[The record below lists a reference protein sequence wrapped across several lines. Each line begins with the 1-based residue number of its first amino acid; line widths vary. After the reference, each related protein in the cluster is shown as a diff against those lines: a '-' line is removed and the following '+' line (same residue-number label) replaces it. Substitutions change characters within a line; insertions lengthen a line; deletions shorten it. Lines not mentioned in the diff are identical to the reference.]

1 MKKILFFY
9 ALAFLPLFVDAQQDF
24 YFKCT
29 YKKPWIPDLYVVPND
44 NIFDIFNYVK
54 LIKDTDSSAHITLK
68 PSQISFCKIGF
79 DAILVSPG
87 DKTEGNFDG
96 SYFQP
101 TDSNSINFVL
111 TSITRDFSRIVNIYR
126 VGDDFNKFKSVIK
139 LLTKYIDSTKPTLS
153 KNIHPWLN
161 ENVSIALKE
170 YLSMKMAHF
179 LVLPILFKSPYNEKE
194 LSAFIRKNI
203 QIRYPEYW
211 LQLESARIFLQTYY
225 RKISLPNANFNL
237 QKSLEDKYFAF
248 QPIHKLVTYNYFLEC
263 IAKGL
268 VKSRS
273 QLLDDWMQVDS
284 KLALS
289 TKEQEEMQDVRKQ
302 IQKLGQNISDEF
314 ATLPLINT
322 DGKMLNDQQK
332 KMLISAKNIILDYWA
347 SWCAPC
353 REKMS
358 KLNSDEVMIDNQ
370 KYRIIYISLDE
381 DQAKWKAGGF
391 PFLNKNNSFRITD
404 GDNPFVH
411 QFDINRIPRYMLIN
425 ESALI
430 SAEFSF

>member
-1 MKKILFFY
+1 MKKIFFLS
-9 ALAFLPLFVDAQQDF
+9 ALAFLPFFVCAQRDF

-29 YKKPWIPDLYVVPND
+29 YEKTWLPNLYVVPND
-44 NIFDIFNYVK
+44 NIFDVFNRIP
-54 LIKDTDSSAHITLK
+54 LIKDSGNIAHITLK
-68 PSQISFCKIGF
+68 PSQATFFKIGT
-79 DAILVSPG
+79 DAVLVSPG
-87 DKTEGNFDG
+87 DQTIG
-96 SYFQP
+96 SFTNIYFQP
-101 TDSNSINFVL
+101 IDSNSINFTL
-111 TSITRDFSRIVNIYR
+111 TTITREFSRIVNLYKA
-126 VGDDFNKFKSVIK
+126 GDDFNRFKSVAVS
-139 LLTKYIDSTKPTLS
+139 LNKYIDSTKPTLS
-153 KNIHPWLN
+153 NKINPWLN

-170 YLSMKMAHF
+170 YLSMKLAHF

>member
-1 MKKILFFY
+1 MKKIFFLY
-9 ALAFLPLFVDAQQDF
+9 SLAFLPSFVCAQQDF

-29 YKKPWIPDLYVVPND
+29 YKKSWKPDLYVVSNS
-44 NIFDIFNYVK
+44 NIFYIFNRVK
-54 LIKDTDSSAHITLK
+54 LIKDSDSSAHITLK
-68 PSQISFCKIGF
+68 PSRVTFFRIGG
-79 DAILVSPG
+79 DAILVSPH
-87 DKTEGNFDG
+87 DQTIG
-96 SYFQP
+96 SFNGIEFHP
-101 TDSNSINFVL
+101 IDTNSINFTL
-111 TSITRDFSRIVNIYR
+111 AGITRDFSRIVNIYR

-139 LLTKYIDSTKPTLS
+139 LLIKYIDSTKPTLS
-153 KNIHPWLN
+153 KNIHPWLK

-237 QKSLEDKYFAF
+237 QKSLEDKYFMF
-248 QPIHKLVTYNYFLEC
+248 QPIRNLATYNYFLEC
-263 IAKGL
+263 VENGL

-289 TKEQEEMQDVRKQ
+289 TKEQEEMQGVRKQ
-302 IQKLGQNISDEF
+302 IEKLGQNISDEF
-314 ATLPLINT
+314 TTLPLMNT
-322 DGKMLNDQQK
+322 DGKMLDDQEK
-332 KMLISAKNIILDYWA
+332 KKLIAGKNIIIDYWA
-347 SWCAPC
+347 SWCEPC

-358 KLNSDEVMIDNQ
+358 KLNSDQVTIDHQ

-391 PFLNKNNSFRITD
+391 SFLNKKNSFRITD